1 MEATLLIKDVKNYI
15 KGLAPT
21 ETPYIFPKKDKKL
34 LCLQSETPSNR

>member
-21 ETPYIFPKKDKKL
+21 ETPYIFPKKDKKNN
-34 LCLQSETPSNR
+34 STESPND